1 MSTSAINFKA
11 SSSPYYVFRDGFNI
25 YMLGGTLFSVVLSI
39 VIIIIAKSMELTILV
54 GGCCIFPLVAF
65 FFYYLWANLTRSI
78 EISDEALRYREG
90 HRRLMIRW
98 QEIES
103 AKVDLAYQNRDFLFF
118 GVRIL
123 TIQVN
128 NKEITLL
135 VKGKVIRLHLFGLKL
150 DDAYQVGDVLTRIL
164 SDQNIEFE
172 YQR

>member
-1 MSTSAINFKA
+1 
-11 SSSPYYVFRDGFNI
+11 
-25 YMLGGTLFSVVLSI
+25 
-39 VIIIIAKSMELTILV
+39 
-54 GGCCIFPLVAF
+54 
-65 FFYYLWANLTRSI
+65 
-78 EISDEALRYREG
+78 
-90 HRRLMIRW
+90 MIRW